1 MSNTA
6 WILSGLAK
14 IGREINASSI
24 ITRVTESFVKIIRKN
39 ANKVS
44 RVSSVKPISFCMREM
59 WVIEE
64 YFLQT
69 LHITVVKDI
78 IFDFVNILD
87 TSKIWK
93 FVFYSIEF
101 LNFC

>member
-1 MSNTA
+1 M
-6 WILSGLAK
+6 
-14 IGREINASSI
+14 
-24 ITRVTESFVKIIRKN
+24 TESFVKIIRKN

-44 RVSSVKPISFCMREM
+44 RVSSVKPISFCMRKM